1 MFRPFGVISEPDLTN
16 HIANR
21 ISNIKR
27 WSWYLGATI
36 TQALFG
42 GHQVHRHI
50 NLIDKFTRHITA
62 SESDSWD
69 PDTLR
74 LGDKLSCLEDLVYY
88 ALMTSTSNAAYH
100 LIQLCVPVFLEL
112 ATKIPHIWTS
122 TSAISTA
129 HALRGPMHEMRKFVL
144 WDTMAATAFGSIPL
158 LHYDTTIPS
167 CPVSAHIEHESM
179 ILEWVYGCPAEI
191 VVLFAKINGWR
202 ASRWMEQPSMGAD
215 DNEDWRQVEEKAKQ
229 WTARIDRIDES
240 AAVVGR
246 LAVQESLRQAVLI
259 YLYMNMCDANSGD
272 PRVVLAVRQIVQLA
286 STIESGNPL
295 EIHLMMP
302 CLIAGVA
309 ARQEQHCSLLRRKL
323 QVSRNEN
330 VWCLRG
336 ADFVPV
342 LDHVWHGAGADG
354 YPVTWDDYV
363 NSRCIVLPLDTS
375 V

>member
-1 MFRPFGVISEPDLTN
+1 MFRSFGVISEPDLTN

-50 NLIDKFTRHITA
+50 NLIDKFARHITA
-62 SESDSWD
+62 SESSSWD
-69 PDTLR
+69 PNSLR
-74 LGDKLSCLEDLVYY
+74 LGDKLSCLEDLVHYI
-88 ALMTSTSNAAYH
+88 LMTSTSRAAYH
-100 LIQLCVPVFLEL
+100 LIKLCVPIFLEL

-122 TSAISTA
+122 TSAISIA
-129 HALRGPMHEMRKFVL
+129 HALCGPMHEMRKFVL
-144 WDTMAATAFGSIPL
+144 WDTMAATAFGSVPL
-158 LHYDTTIPS
+158 LHYDTTIPPS
-167 CPVSAHIEHESM
+167 PAHIEHENM

-202 ASRWMEQPSMGAD
+202 ASRWMGQPLMGAEN
-215 DNEDWRQVEEKAKQ
+215 NEDWRQVEENAKQ

-259 YLYMNMCDANSGD
+259 YLYMVMCDADSGD
-272 PRVVLAVRQIVQLA
+272 SRVVSAVRQIVQLA
-286 STIESGNPL
+286 STIGSGNPL

-309 ARQEQHCSLLRRKL
+309 ARQEQHRSLLRRKL

-342 LDHVWHGAGADG
+342 LDHVWHGAGAGG
-354 YPVTWDDYV
+354 YPVIWDDYV
-363 NSRCIVLPLDTS
+363 NSRCIVLPLDTP